1 MRSTSTVAF
10 WWCLQLAFLLSVN
23 IMIVYANNDDAAQS
37 VGKLRSQAEVHF
49 SKGEIDQS
57 LQLWSKV
64 ISLEPTNDTNFYKRF
79 RVYLRQQKL
88 KEALADLTA
97 VLSLNPKHE
106 NALVQRAKLNM
117 RLGKCIDAEG
127 DYDKLKK

>member
-1 MRSTSTVAF
+1 MMIAFAST
-10 WWCLQLAFLLSVN
+10 
-23 IMIVYANNDDAAQS
+23 DDAVAS

-64 ISLEPTNDTNFYKRF
+64 ISLEPNNDANFYKRF

-88 KEALADLTA
+88 KEALADLTS
-97 VLSLNPKHE
+97 VLALNPKHE

-117 RLGKCIDAEG
+117 RLGKCLDAEG
-127 DYDKLKK
+127 DLDKLKK

>member
-1 MRSTSTVAF
+1 MIAFANSEDVA
-10 WWCLQLAFLLSVN
+10 
-23 IMIVYANNDDAAQS
+23 S

-64 ISLEPTNDTNFYKRF
+64 ISMEPSNDANFYKRF

-88 KEALADLTA
+88 KEALSDLTS
-97 VLSLNPKHE
+97 VLNLNPKHE
-106 NALVQRAKLNM
+106 NALVQRAKLLM
-117 RLGKCIDAEG
+117 RLGKCLDAEG
-127 DYDKLKK
+127 DYEKLRK